1 MLHWWAYFLGNF
13 WRKLCYFL
21 LQHLVTLI
29 VAQKDVCGIGPRNKK
44 WITCRKE
51 AIWEK
56 AKMLHKDG
64 TTKKTFEKMTKQNSF
79 FSLSFFLSLSL
90 FLFLHKVI
98 FYWLHPEYQCP
109 TYINTASQ
117 IAFLTSWSLDAA
129 RHSLSLCVRLCV
141 PAGVFHCV
149 CAYAWTKKGERERP
163 RVSAFNKRSWI
174 SYFFPNI
181 Q

>member
-90 FLFLHKVI
+90 SLLTQSHLLLIAPWIPMSNIHKYRFSDCLPYFLISWCSKTF
-98 FYWLHPEYQCP
+98 
-109 TYINTASQ
+109 SQ
-117 IAFLTSWSLDAA
+117 LVCA
-129 RHSLSLCVRLCV
+129 SLCASRSVSLRLCLCLDKE
-141 PAGVFHCV
+141 G
-149 CAYAWTKKGERERP
+149 WEREAESVR
-163 RVSAFNKRSWI
+163 I
-174 SYFFPNI
+174 
-181 Q
+181 